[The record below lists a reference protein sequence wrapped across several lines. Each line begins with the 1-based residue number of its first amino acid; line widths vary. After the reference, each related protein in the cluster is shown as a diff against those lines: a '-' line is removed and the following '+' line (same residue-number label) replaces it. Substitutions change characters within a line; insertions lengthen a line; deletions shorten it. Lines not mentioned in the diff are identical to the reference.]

1 MRALANDHFTAPVL
15 QDHELVFVIDKD
27 GKVSK
32 QKVKTAIQDINYIE
46 ITEGLKDGQEVVT
59 GPYDVV
65 SKTLK
70 EGKKVKVIDKKDL
83 FEKK

>member
-1 MRALANDHFTAPVL
+1 V
-15 QDHELVFVIDKD
+15 VFVIDKD